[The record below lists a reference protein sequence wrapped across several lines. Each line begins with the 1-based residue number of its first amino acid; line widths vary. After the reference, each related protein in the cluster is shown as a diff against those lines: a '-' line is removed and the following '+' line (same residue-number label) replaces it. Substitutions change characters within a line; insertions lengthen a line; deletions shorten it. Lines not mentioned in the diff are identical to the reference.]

1 MNDGDE
7 PLEESE
13 VEREQANLLR
23 HFQIRADWDQFRRF
37 AEYFNIPKS

>member
-23 HFQIRADWDQFRRF
+23 HFQVRADRGQFRRF
-37 AEYFNIPKS
+37 TEYFNIQKS